1 MKRKQR
7 AILACVCLIAGTI
20 DGHAFAAASDPGDA
34 TAAVP
39 PISYRSPFENYRVL
53 GEDKNQPWIESNE
66 TVRNIGGWRAYAKEA
81 ADANKAGAAKPST
94 PSAPAAP
101 TTPPAPS
108 APAKPAPPQHKHGG

>member
-7 AILACVCLIAGTI
+7 AIFACVCLLAGTI
-20 DGHAFAAASDPGDA
+20 DGHVFAAASDPGDA
-34 TAAVP
+34 AAAVP

-81 ADANKAGAAKPST
+81 ADANKAGAAKPVI
-94 PSAPAAP
+94 PAAP

-108 APAKPAPPQHKHGG
+108 APAKPAPAQHKHGG